1 MKVFTG
7 LTNKLMVSG
16 VAVAA
21 SMAANPEFV
30 QHMNF
35 WCAASSVPMRLSA
48 AILAS
53 GSPGL
58 GTVGDKFVK
67 VIAYIARIVGIALML
82 FGGFSFA
89 TSFTAHD
96 ATQKRNGI
104 LEFMSGLL
112 IFLLPQLINYLTGQT
127 TVSTDTNAPF

>member
-1 MKVFTG
+1 MKVFTN
-7 LTNKLMVSG
+7 LTNALMVSG
-16 VAVAA
+16 ASVAA
-21 SMAANPEFV
+21 SMAANPECVAKMKFYTA
-30 QHMNF
+30 
-35 WCAASSVPMRLSA
+35 AASVPLRLSSR
-48 AILAS
+48 ILY
-53 GSPGL
+53 SPGL
-58 GTVGDKFVK
+58 GDVGDKFVT

-112 IFLLPQLINYLTGQT
+112 IFLLPQLINYLTGEH
-127 TVSTDTNAPF
+127 TVDEGGDAPF